1 MRPRQLFVVTRLGVG
16 LSCLAVA
23 ACGNGSAPPTAGGA
37 STPDTEVR
45 VAAVGGFR
53 LVKAPMIVRD
63 DVAGQ
68 ASDVTVYF
76 RVNRRLPEGSYATVD
91 GQRPASRVLTRF
103 VPRNER
109 CYRLD
114 AGGTKKS
121 PWMGVPLGTSA
132 TFRLH
137 IHGQPRALTAEA
149 PLQAP
154 LPIEKNSKGLGS
166 PDLPYEHRLHCTR
179 TRHAS

>member
-1 MRPRQLFVVTRLGVG
+1 
-16 LSCLAVA
+16 
-23 ACGNGSAPPTAGGA
+23 
-37 STPDTEVR
+37 
-45 VAAVGGFR
+45 
-53 LVKAPMIVRD
+53 VKAPMIVRED
-63 DVAGQ
+63 FEGQ

-91 GQRPASRVLTRF
+91 GQQPASRVLTRF

-132 TFRLH
+132 TFRLR

-154 LPIEKNSKGLGS
+154 LPVAKNSKGLDS
-166 PDLPYEHRLHCTR
+166 PDLAYEHRLHCTR
-179 TRHAS
+179 ARHAS